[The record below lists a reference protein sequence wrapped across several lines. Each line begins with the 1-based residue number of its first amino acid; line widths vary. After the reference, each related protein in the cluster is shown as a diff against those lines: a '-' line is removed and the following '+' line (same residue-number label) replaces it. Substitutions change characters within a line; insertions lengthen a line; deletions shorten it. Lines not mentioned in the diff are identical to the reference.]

1 MKNSYRTLIIRLRV
15 GFILVALATV
25 SLFAFSFR
33 LASFNTE
40 LLSQLGMTKSSA
52 EQKITN
58 SILWGSLDGYGVKNL
73 KNLAT
78 GNKAAI
84 AKDLLEYTKKHVS
97 SQVFIKEYAQLKESN
112 KPTVDPIQ
120 TPEEYEKQTLAQLKK
135 SVSELETAVKNSDK
149 DLKPIFETSLKDV
162 QKQLKDAQDP
172 KFKDF
177 VNYRESY
184 PKIVESTKQLLEHRL
199 GTWEKKYPTNH
210 LLFVKQRLQEF
221 LMETKDIDFSA
232 ELVEK
237 NGKKRFVNPTYERKS
252 NRWKMG
258 FRAGKEVVETS
269 RAFAEKWIAEIG
281 E

>member
-1 MKNSYRTLIIRLRV
+1 MRNSYHKMIIRLRV
-15 GFILVALATV
+15 GFILIAFATV

-40 LLSQLGMTKSSA
+40 LLTQLGMTKTSA

-58 SILWGSLDGYGVKNL
+58 SILWGSLDGYGVKNI
-73 KNLAT
+73 KTLAT

-84 AKDLLEYTKKHVS
+84 TKDLLEYTKKHVE
-97 SQVFIKEYAQLKESN
+97 SQAFIKEYAKLKESN

-135 SVSELETAVKNSDK
+135 SVSELETAIKNSDK

-221 LMETKDIDFSA
+221 LKETKDIDFSA

>member
-1 MKNSYRTLIIRLRV
+1 MIIRLRV
-15 GFILVALATV
+15 GFILMILATV

-33 LASFNTE
+33 LATFNTE
-40 LLSQLGMTKSSA
+40 LLAKLGMTKSSA
-52 EQKITN
+52 EEKITN

-84 AKDLLEYTKKHVS
+84 TKDLMEYTKKHVS
-97 SQVFIKEYAQLKESN
+97 SQTFIKEYAKMKESN
-112 KPTVDPIQ
+112 KPKVDPVQ
-120 TPEEYEKQTLAQLKK
+120 TPEDMEKETIAQYKK
-135 SVSELETAVKNSDK
+135 AVSELETAVKNSDK
-149 DLKPIFETSLKDV
+149 DFKPMYENLLKDA
-162 QKQLKDAQDP
+162 QKQLKDAMDP
-172 KFKDF
+172 KYKNF
-177 VNYRESY
+177 VTYRESY
-184 PKIVESTKQLLEHRL
+184 PKMVADVKQLLERRL
-199 GTWEKKYPTNH
+199 ADWEKKYPTNH

-221 LMETKDIDFSA
+221 LKETKDIDFSA

-237 NGKKRFVNPTYERKS
+237 NGKKRFVNPNYERKG

-269 RAFAEKWIAEIG
+269 RAFAEQWISEIG

>member
-1 MKNSYRTLIIRLRV
+1 MKNSYRTLIIRMRV

-40 LLSQLGMTKSSA
+40 LLTQLGMTKTSA
-52 EQKITN
+52 DQKITN

-84 AKDLLEYTKKHVS
+84 TKDLLEYTKKHVA
-97 SQVFIKEYAQLKESN
+97 SQAFIKEYAKLKESN
-112 KPTVDPIQ
+112 KPTVDPVQ
-120 TPEEYEKQTLAQLKK
+120 TPEDFEKQTLAQLKK
-135 SVSELETAVKNSDK
+135 SLTELENAVKTADK
-149 DLKPIFETSLKDV
+149 DLKPIFEASLKDV
-162 QKQLKDAQDP
+162 QKQYKEAQDP
-172 KFKDF
+172 KNKQF
-177 VNYRESY
+177 VNYREAY
-184 PKIVESTKQLLEHRL
+184 PKSVEFTKQLLETRL
-199 GTWEKKYPTNH
+199 ADWEKKYPTNH
-210 LLFVKQRLQEF
+210 LIFVKQRLKEF
-221 LMETKDIDFSA
+221 LNETKDIDFSA

-237 NGKKRFVNPTYERKS
+237 NGKKRFVNPTYERKG

-269 RAFAEKWIAEIG
+269 RAFVEKWIAEIG

>member
-1 MKNSYRTLIIRLRV
+1 MRNSYHKMIIRLRV
-15 GFILVALATV
+15 GFILIAFATV

-52 EQKITN
+52 DQKITN
-58 SILWGSLDGYGVKNL
+58 SILWGSLDGYGVKNI

-84 AKDLLEYTKKHVS
+84 TKDLMEYTKKHVS
-97 SQVFIKEYAQLKESN
+97 SQAFINEYAKMKESN
-112 KPTVDPIQ
+112 KPKVDPVQ
-120 TPEEYEKQTLAQLKK
+120 TPEDMEKETIAQYKK
-135 SVSELETAVKNSDK
+135 SVSELEVAVKNSDK
-149 DLKPIFETSLKDV
+149 DFKPMYENLLKDA
-162 QKQLKDAQDP
+162 QKQLKEAMDP
-172 KFKDF
+172 KYKNF
-177 VNYRESY
+177 VTYRESY
-184 PKIVESTKQLLEHRL
+184 PKMVESVKQLLERRL
-199 GTWEKKYPTNH
+199 ADWEKKYPTNH
-210 LLFVKQRLQEF
+210 LLFVKQRLKEF
-221 LMETKDIDFSA
+221 LVETKDIDFSA

-237 NGKKRFVNPTYERKS
+237 NGKKRFVNPAYERKG

-269 RAFAEKWIAEIG
+269 RAFAEKWISEIG

>member
-1 MKNSYRTLIIRLRV
+1 MRNSYHKMIIRLRV
-15 GFILVALATV
+15 GFILIAFATV

-40 LLSQLGMTKSSA
+40 LLTQLGMTKTSA

-58 SILWGSLDGYGVKNL
+58 SILWGSLDGYGVKNI

-84 AKDLLEYTKKHVS
+84 TKDLLEYTKKHVE
-97 SQVFIKEYAQLKESN
+97 SQAFIKEYAKLKESN

-135 SVSELETAVKNSDK
+135 SVSELETAIKNSDK

-184 PKIVESTKQLLEHRL
+184 PKMVESTKQLLEHRL

-221 LMETKDIDFSA
+221 LKETKDIDFSA
-232 ELVEK
+232 ATVEK
-237 NGKKRFVNPTYERKS
+237 NGKKKFVDPNYERKS

>member
-1 MKNSYRTLIIRLRV
+1 MRNSYHKMIIRLRV
-15 GFILVALATV
+15 GFILIAFATV

-40 LLSQLGMTKSSA
+40 LLTQLGMTKTSA

-58 SILWGSLDGYGVKNL
+58 SILWGSLDGYGVKNI

-84 AKDLLEYTKKHVS
+84 TKDLLEYTKKHVS
-97 SQVFIKEYAQLKESN
+97 SQAFIKEYAKLKESN
-112 KPTVDPIQ
+112 KPKVDPVQ
-120 TPEEYEKQTLAQLKK
+120 TPEDMEKETIAQMKK
-135 SVSELETAVKNSDK
+135 SVSELETAVKNADK
-149 DLKPIFETSLKDV
+149 DYKPIFENSLKDA
-162 QKQLKDAQDP
+162 QKQLKEVQDP
-172 KFKDF
+172 NYKSF
-177 VNYRESY
+177 VSYRKNY
-184 PKIVESTKQLLEHRL
+184 PKMVEDVKQLLERRL
-199 GTWEKKYPTNH
+199 ADWEKKYPTNH

-221 LMETKDIDFSA
+221 LKETKDIDFSA
-232 ELVEK
+232 ATVEK
-237 NGKKRFVNPTYERKS
+237 NGKKKFVDPNYERKS